1 MNDSSTV
8 LARSVRYLTRE
19 LVPRYPSEQ
28 SVYDRFIRIP
38 GTNQE
43 ALQQA
48 RIMMIGCGGLGSE
61 CGHGL
66 VRKGIGELHLF
77 DHDVV
82 EFSNLAR
89 QKFSEEDL
97 GKNKALCLAR
107 NLACEATGRSLIIG
121 HAMTFQEAVEVRI
134 NTRCSLAIVGVD
146 NNPTRVYAAGHYFLR
161 RIPVI
166 FTAVDRNA
174 CRGYVFVQ
182 ESRLDTPCFLC
193 LFPDAEYDRSVEGC
207 TGAAIDILK
216 VMAGI
221 VIYAVDTLLMDRPRA
236 WNYKEIHLDDGQD
249 GHYTIKQRGQ
259 CSLCRR

>member
-1 MNDSSTV
+1 MNDSSIV
-8 LARSVRYLTRE
+8 SIRSVRYLTRE
-19 LVPRYPSEQ
+19 LVPRYPGEQ

-38 GTNQE
+38 GANQE
-43 ALQQA
+43 ALRQA

-66 VRKGIGELHLF
+66 IRKGIGELHLF

-82 EFSNLAR
+82 ELSNLAR

-97 GKNKALCLAR
+97 GKNKALRLAR

-121 HAMTFQEAVEVRI
+121 HAMTFQEAMERRI

-146 NNPTRVYAAGHYFLR
+146 NNPTRVYAAKHYLPR
-161 RIPVI
+161 QIPVI

-182 ESRLDTPCFLC
+182 ESRPATPCFLC
-193 LFPDAEYDRSVEGC
+193 LFPDAEDDRSVEGC
-207 TGAAIDILK
+207 AGAAIDILK

-236 WNYKEIHLDDGQD
+236 WNYKEFHLDDGQD
-249 GHYTIKQRGQ
+249 RHYPIKQRGH
-259 CSLCRR
+259 CPLCNR